1 MYLFHSNAWMQCEI
15 FHTDLCPQF
24 KVCRLQKGM
33 VIIMDVNGLTN
44 TMSAAV
50 SDIKNVK
57 TDTAAKTDS
66 TQTKDNNTDQATAT
80 TPKQDDTAAVY
91 DKSKLS
97 EDDRKTI
104 VEQLKADQE
113 KRQTQLTDLVKNMM
127 SKQAAT
133 FGQATDIWK
142 FLAKG
147 DFTVDAETKAKAQK
161 DIAEDG
167 YWGVEQTS
175 DRIVSFAT
183 ALAGDDSKALE
194 KMRDAFVKGYKQAEK
209 QWGGKLPD
217 ISQRTYDAVMKKFDS
232 ISSKKEEKSDSDGK
246 VIIKDNTTTEDT
258 ANPLA

>member
-1 MYLFHSNAWMQCEI
+1 MIYTVTFNPSLDYIVAVDNLKLGATNRTSYEQMLAGG
-15 FHTDLCPQF
+15 
-24 KVCRLQKGM
+24 KG
-33 VIIMDVNGLTN
+33 IN
-44 TMSAAV
+44 V
-50 SDIKNVK
+50 SYVLKN
-57 TDTAAKTDS
+57 
-66 TQTKDNNTDQATAT
+66 
-80 TPKQDDTAAVY
+80 
-91 DKSKLS
+91 L
-97 EDDRKTI
+97 
-104 VEQLKADQE
+104 
-113 KRQTQLTDLVKNMM
+113 
-127 SKQAAT
+127 
-133 FGQATDIWK
+133 G
-142 FLAKG
+142 
-147 DFTVDAETKAKAQK
+147 VDAETKAKAQK

-232 ISSKKEEKSDSDGK
+232 LSSKKEEKSDSDGK

>member
-183 ALAGDDSKALE
+183 DKNHGKPISPDNKADQVKRKIAQTRKNRLIQFSPAQT
-194 KMRDAFVKGYKQAEK
+194 KQDAEQKQR
-209 QWGGKLPD
+209 QSFNLVLH
-217 ISQRTYDAVMKKFDS
+217 S
-232 ISSKKEEKSDSDGK
+232 
-246 VIIKDNTTTEDT
+246 T
-258 ANPLA
+258 APFLSRFAQLV

>member
-1 MYLFHSNAWMQCEI
+1 
-15 FHTDLCPQF
+15 
-24 KVCRLQKGM
+24 
-33 VIIMDVNGLTN
+33 MDVNGLTN

-147 DFTVDAETKAKAQK
+147 NYTVDAQTKAQAQK
-161 DIAEDG
+161 DISEDG
-167 YWGVEQTS
+167 YYGVKQTS
-175 DRIVSFAT
+175 ERLFDFAS
-183 ALAGDDSKALE
+183 ALAGDDVE
-194 KMRDAFVKGYKQAEK
+194 KMKKMQAAMQKGFQQATGA
-209 QWGGKLPD
+209 WGQKLPD
-217 ISQRTYDAVMKKFDS
+217 ICQKTLDAANKKFEEYYK
-232 ISSKKEEKSDSDGK
+232 SKQTS
-246 VIIKDNTTTEDT
+246 TTDKTDATNSTE
-258 ANPLA
+258 A